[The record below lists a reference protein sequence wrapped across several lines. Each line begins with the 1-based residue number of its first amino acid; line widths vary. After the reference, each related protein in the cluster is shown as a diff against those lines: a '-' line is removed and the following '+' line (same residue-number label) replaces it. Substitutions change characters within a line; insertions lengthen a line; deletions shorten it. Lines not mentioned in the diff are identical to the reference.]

1 MIELVS
7 NGLRFSFPEVHPDA
21 ALNVTFERT
30 FRIPDDER
38 MYRLPP
44 SMGKF
49 PLRHVDDFTERVPAR
64 WIEHGGVMMPM
75 YQSEAMWMLF
85 RAKQCHERETK
96 YPCAVKVAAGKID
109 AVTGEGWRENLHTT
123 PQDYLVVPK
132 QPWLDGFC
140 VQKGIIR
147 QFVAMPLGAGY
158 TTEEQ
163 LTGRADHG
171 GVQIAVFPM
180 KRSVFERKFR
190 KRRRPPRAGV
200 LGQDSGRL
208 CCMEASNMGLAP
220 GGRMKQDIY
229 EDQYG
234 IGDWEQDVSSRCFVH
249 LANSMTW
256 RMITGEPPP
265 AVPLT
270 AKEYEDAGL
279 PWFDYYSETPAVDG
293 APRMKEIKSVA
304 TLGAE
309 KGDRPL
315 PENES
320 VAINEVIR
328 LREGLKPNQVREADF

>member
-1 MIELVS
+1 M
-7 NGLRFSFPEVHPDA
+7 
-21 ALNVTFERT
+21 
-30 FRIPDDER
+30 
-38 MYRLPP
+38 
-44 SMGKF
+44 
-49 PLRHVDDFTERVPAR
+49 
-64 WIEHGGVMMPM
+64 
-75 YQSEAMWMLF
+75 
-85 RAKQCHERETK
+85 
-96 YPCAVKVAAGKID
+96 
-109 AVTGEGWRENLHTT
+109 
-123 PQDYLVVPK
+123 VPK